1 VRKGATDVEW
11 LGWAEGVAGALLA
24 LLMTVLLVVLATMST
39 WGLGGWMEYRDRR
52 DTRTREKAESDLAQ
66 YGPSAVGLRD
76 ELLPEDL
83 RQVVREARAASRN
96 RWGSKG

>member
-1 VRKGATDVEW
+1 MD
-11 LGWAEGVAGALLA
+11 GWVGGLL
-24 LLMTVLLVVLATMST
+24 LLVGVVALFVIETMAT

-83 RQVVREARAASRN
+83 RQVVREARAASRT
-96 RWGSKG
+96 RWGTKA

>member
-1 VRKGATDVEW
+1 MEW
-11 LGWAEGVAGALLA
+11 LGWAEGVVGAFLA
-24 LLMTVLLVVLATMST
+24 LVMTLLIVVLATMST

-83 RQVVREARAASRN
+83 RQLVREARAASRT
-96 RWGSKG
+96 RWGTKA